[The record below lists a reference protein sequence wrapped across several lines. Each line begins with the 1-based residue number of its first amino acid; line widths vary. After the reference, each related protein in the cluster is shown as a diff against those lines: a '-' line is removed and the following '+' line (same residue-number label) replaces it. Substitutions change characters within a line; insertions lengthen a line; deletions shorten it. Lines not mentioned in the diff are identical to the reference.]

1 MPSIHL
7 RGLTLAHTTATP
19 VLDEVTLD
27 LAGPSDRAFVGVVG
41 ANGVG
46 KTTLL
51 RLLAGDLEPD
61 RGHRHVDA
69 AVPPALVPQD
79 VDHLDD
85 EVAAFAWRWDGVAE
99 RLRRRLDL
107 DPDQLEPSLGG
118 GWDTC
123 SPGQRK
129 RWQLAA
135 ALARDPD
142 VLLLDEPTNH
152 LDVDARDQLL
162 DVLEGFRG
170 LGLLV
175 SHDRAVLDRL
185 TDRTLLLR
193 DRGVE
198 LHAGSYTPAAARW
211 RAADAARRE
220 QHDRA
225 SREHRRVRKQLGD
238 ARRDRH
244 SAQHG
249 PAAERRKGD
258 DPEARSML
266 AKGRAEDAERAHGQ
280 RVAATHAKLARAQA
294 AIDAVEVTR
303 EIGGEVGFA
312 HAGSRRRLL
321 AEVVGDVA
329 HAGGATWLSG
339 VDVALHRG
347 ARVHL
352 RGHNGAGK
360 TTLLRAVLAS
370 LAATGER
377 VGVLEQELDDPAAEV
392 ARVRALDP
400 TQRGRVLGV
409 TALLGV
415 DPDRVLVTD
424 DPSPG
429 EARKLALARILAD
442 EVSVVMLDEPTNH
455 LDLPSIER
463 LENALVDY
471 PGALL
476 VVTHDDALA
485 AAVTTQTWEVVD
497 GQVAVSGHGTPEPQ
511 AGGG

>member
-27 LAGPSDRAFVGVVG
+27 LAGPSDRPFVGVVG
-41 ANGVG
+41 ANGAG

-51 RLLAGDLEPD
+51 RLLAGDLRPD
-61 RGHRHVDA
+61 HGRLQVES
-69 AVPPALVPQD
+69 AVLPVFVPQD
-79 VDHLDD
+79 VEHLDD
-85 EVAAFAWRWDGVAE
+85 EVVEFAWRCDGVAE

-118 GWDTC
+118 GWHTC

-162 DVLEGFRG
+162 AVLEGFTG
-170 LGLLV
+170 FGLLV

-185 TDRTLLLR
+185 TDRTVLLR

-198 LHAGSYTPAAARW
+198 VHAGSYTPAAERW

-225 SREHRRVRKQLGD
+225 TREHRRVRKQLGD
-238 ARRDRH
+238 AHRDRQG
-244 SAQHG
+244 AQRG
-249 PAAERRKGD
+249 PAAERRKGH

-280 RVAATHAKLARAQA
+280 RVAATHAKLARTQA
-294 AIDAVEVTR
+294 AIDEVEVSR
-303 EIGGEVGFA
+303 NLGGAVGFA
-312 HAGSRRRLL
+312 HAGSRRRVL

-329 HAGGATWLSG
+329 HAGGATWLSS
-339 VDVALHRG
+339 VDVALQRG
-347 ARVHL
+347 SRIHL

-400 TQRGRVLGV
+400 AQRGRVLGV

-442 EVSVVMLDEPTNH
+442 EVGVVVLDEPTNH

-463 LENALVDY
+463 LESALEGYAGALV
-471 PGALL
+471 L
-476 VVTHDDALA
+476 VTHDEALA
-485 AAVTTQTWEVVD
+485 AAVTSEAWEVAD
-497 GQVAVSGHGTPEPQ
+497 GQVTVRSRDAADGE